1 MSEIVKTRAIVLRR
15 LDFGDT
21 SRIAHF
27 FTEEFGKLTAM
38 VKGAKSPKSKTGLA
52 IDLLNVVELVLYKK
66 DTREVQL
73 VSQVEMLK
81 HFSSIRDDFE
91 KYKFASAV
99 IELLSTLITESE
111 PHPKLFEGSVKILSL
126 IDSSNQSPK
135 ILFVKYFFFFLK
147 ELGYEF
153 QYERCNICRRDI
165 SCGEKASINF
175 ESGLICSDCKQDRR
189 TNFNFSE
196 ELFELIFCL
205 NQKKSLCSYAEED
218 LDTILIL
225 LEKFLSY
232 NISEFKG
239 LKSLKI

>member
-66 DTREVQL
+66 ETREVQL
-73 VSQVEMLK
+73 VSQVELLK

-91 KYKFASAV
+91 KYKFASTV

-111 PHPKLFEGSVKILSL
+111 PHLKLFEGSVKILSL

-135 ILFVKYFFFFLK
+135 FLFVKYFFFFLK

-165 SCGEKASINF
+165 SRGEKASINF
-175 ESGLICSDCKQDRR
+175 EAGLICSDCRQDRR

-205 NQKKSLCSYAEED
+205 NQKKSLCSYTEED

>member
-27 FTEEFGKLTAM
+27 FTEEFGKLSAM
-38 VKGAKSPKSKTGLA
+38 VKGAKSPKSKTGLV

-66 DTREVQL
+66 ETREVQL
-73 VSQVEMLK
+73 VSQVDLLK
-81 HFSSIRDDFE
+81 HFPNIRDDFE
-91 KYKFASAV
+91 KFRFASAV
-99 IELLSTLITESE
+99 IELLATMITESE

-126 IDSSNQSPK
+126 IDSSNESPK
-135 ILFVKYFFFFLK
+135 ILFAKYFFFFLK

-153 QYERCNICRRDI
+153 QFERC
-165 SCGEKASINF
+165 SVCGRVLSKGEQASYNF
-175 ESGLICSDCKQDRR
+175 EAGMICTDCRADRL

-196 ELFELIFCL
+196 ELFELVFCL
-205 NQKKSLCSYAEED
+205 NQKKCSYTYKEEN
-218 LDTILIL
+218 INSIIVL
-225 LEKFLSY
+225 LEKFLAY
-232 NISEFKG
+232 NVGEFKG

>member
-15 LDFGDT
+15 LNFGDT

-27 FTEEFGKLTAM
+27 FTEEFGKLSAM

-73 VSQVEMLK
+73 VSQVDLIK
-81 HFSSIRDDFE
+81 HFPNIRDSFE
-91 KYKFASAV
+91 KYKYASAV
-99 IELLSTLITESE
+99 LELLSTMMIESE

-126 IDSSNQSPK
+126 IDSSNESPK
-135 ILFVKYFFFFLK
+135 LLFAKYFFFFLK

-153 QYERCNICRRDI
+153 QYERCNICGREIFQR
-165 SCGEKASINF
+165 EQASFNF
-175 ESGLICSDCKQDRR
+175 EAGLICTDCRTDRL
-189 TNFNFSE
+189 TNFNFRE

-205 NQKKSLCSYAEED
+205 NQKKSLCFYEEED
-218 LDTILIL
+218 LDTVLVL

-232 NISEFKG
+232 NVGEFKG

>member
-27 FTEEFGKLTAM
+27 FTEEFGKLSAM

-66 DTREVQL
+66 ETREVQL
-73 VSQVEMLK
+73 VSQVDLIK
-81 HFSSIRDDFE
+81 HFPSIRDNFE

-99 IELLSTLITESE
+99 IELLSTIIIESE
-111 PHPKLFEGSVKILSL
+111 SHPKLFEGSVKILSL
-126 IDSSNQSPK
+126 IDSSIENPK
-135 ILFVKYFFFFLK
+135 LLFAKYFFFFLK

-153 QYERCNICRRDI
+153 QYERCNICGREI
-165 SCGEKASINF
+165 SRGEQASFNF
-175 ESGLICSDCKQDRR
+175 EAGLICTDCRADRL
-189 TNFNFSE
+189 TNFNFRE
-196 ELFELIFCL
+196 ELFDLIFCL
-205 NQKKSLCSYAEED
+205 NQKKSLCSFEEED
-218 LDTILIL
+218 LDTVLVL
-225 LEKFLSY
+225 LEKFLAY
-232 NISEFKG
+232 NIGEFKG